1 MYTAN
6 LIALQKLRQQG
17 LSRANEAS
25 RRLPAPRVGCHW
37 PLLGRAVPAGRKYST
52 VYDVTGAGCYLAAP
66 GPQAAQTSPGTPR
79 PGCHDPKT
87 GCRRASVRHNKLPQT
102 CGLGGSGDGKA
113 HCMGRRRSLR
123 RREQSVICLPA
134 WPGLVRSRLARPRW
148 MAVRGTRACRSS
160 HAVPVG

>member
-52 VYDVTGAGCYLAAP
+52 VYDVTGAGCYLAIP
-66 GPQAAQTSPGTPR
+66 GPQDPQAWLPR
-79 PGCHDPKT
+79 PQN
-87 GCRRASVRHNKLPQT
+87 RLQT
-102 CGLGGSGDGKA
+102 CVGPPSPVAAGMWAWGAAGK
-113 HCMGRRRSLR
+113 HT
-123 RREQSVICLPA
+123 A
-134 WPGLVRSRLARPRW
+134 WV
-148 MAVRGTRACRSS
+148 
-160 HAVPVG
+160 